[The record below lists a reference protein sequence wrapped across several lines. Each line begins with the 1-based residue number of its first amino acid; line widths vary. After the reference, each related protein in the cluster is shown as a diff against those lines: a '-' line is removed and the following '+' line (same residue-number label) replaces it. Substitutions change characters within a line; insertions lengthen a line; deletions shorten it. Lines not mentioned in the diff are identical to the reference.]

1 MNFDLENPY
10 IEFESNDIPHSLY
23 EIYGVNK
30 IKELSRQLRTF
41 LNYKAA
47 TIQYRFCLK
56 NITCLERKNELFKET
71 KKSFETVASKFIKLL
86 VKIKGT
92 GVSYEAELKRLTGR
106 FFLTEDKNSHSLLVD
121 LRDITKNLFI
131 YIHALSEQEIYLDPK
146 LLKIITI
153 LAQDTC
159 IVYKIINEWASEFY
173 DELRVNYLQLHSELS
188 IIIPEVEKVNIG
200 TEKKLEE
207 GLKEW

>member
-10 IEFESNDIPHSLY
+10 IEFESEVIPYSLY

-47 TIQYRFCLK
+47 TIQYKFCPKDL
-56 NITCLERKNELFKET
+56 TCPDREDKKFKET
-71 KKSFETVASKFIKLL
+71 KKSFETVAFKFIKLL
-86 VKIKGT
+86 LKIKGT
-92 GVSYEAELKRLTGR
+92 GVSYEAELKRLTVR
-106 FFLTEDKNSHSLLVD
+106 FFLTEDKICQKPLAD
-121 LRDITKNLFI
+121 LRDITQKLIIN
-131 YIHALSEQEIYLDPK
+131 IHALSEQEIYLDPK
-146 LLKIITI
+146 LLKIIVN

-173 DELRVNYLQLHSELS
+173 NELRVNYLQLYNE
-188 IIIPEVEKVNIG
+188 
-200 TEKKLEE
+200 
-207 GLKEW
+207 